1 MTKAGP
7 ARAAGGPPKGRRRR
21 TGEPPGFGFPIF
33 VLSFDRLGYLERVL
47 ASLMRQRGV
56 GLQDCEI
63 FLIQD
68 GAIDE
73 ATGRA
78 YCDPAIVARNER
90 AFRAAF
96 PKGHVLTS
104 PFNLGTAANF
114 ARAEE
119 IAFGVLEA
127 EAAVFLEDDLV
138 LGPDYLRVMS
148 QLIGFALDD
157 PRIGYV
163 AAYGNHE
170 VSAKWQADH
179 LSRLQH
185 LGHHWAFAMTRHQWL
200 LQKPY
205 VDEYLAIQCGANYR
219 DRDNDAIVELFTG
232 WGFGTPGTSQDIAK
246 SHAARLTGCARINT
260 AACFGT
266 YIGAVGQHFDEQLF
280 NEMGFGGAAA
290 LHGAEFRPKKPS
302 DALVDAIV
310 RYLALGGDQDL
321 VAPQRMSR
329 EALRARLARQSENL
343 VRRVKEGAAGGMLDL
358 LGYGAARFP
367 RTLDSLGHPLFAKEM
382 TRALAALRRWPEAEL
397 WAARLEALT
406 DRADPCASV
415 LLARGYAAA
424 GVADKAGE
432 RWRRVLAATPDS
444 VEATEWLKENPGAAG
459 ATPIAIDTAAG
470 SPAAI

>member
-7 ARAAGGPPKGRRRR
+7 ARAASGPPKDRRRR

-78 YCDPAIVARNER
+78 YCDPAMVARNER

-163 AAYGNHE
+163 AAYGDHT

-179 LSRLQH
+179 LSRLQF

-205 VDEYLAIQCGANYR
+205 VDEYLAIQCGLNYR
-219 DRDNDAIVELFTG
+219 RRNHDEIIALFTG

-246 SHAARLTGCARINT
+246 AHAARLTCSARINT
-260 AACFGT
+260 VACFGN
-266 YIGAVGQHFDEQLF
+266 YIGMIGQNF
-280 NEMGFGGAAA
+280 NEAKFQEMGFGSTVIAPAADFR
-290 LHGAEFRPKKPS
+290 AEKPTDS
-302 DALVDAIV
+302 FIDSVINYMQFAGKQDVVPLKVGTREDV
-310 RYLALGGDQDL
+310 RQRVRRSGD
-321 VAPQRMSR
+321 
-329 EALRARLARQSENL
+329 ELARR
-343 VRRVKEGAAGGMLDL
+343 VRLHLEKRTGLEILGLLDH
-358 LGYGAARFP
+358 GAARYP
-367 RTLDSLGHPLFAKEM
+367 KVLDRYGHPIFAKEM
-382 TRALAALRRWPEAEL
+382 ARAMANARRWREAEL
-397 WAARLEALT
+397 WAERLEALMG
-406 DRADPCASV
+406 RADPCASV

-424 GVADKAGE
+424 GMADKAGE

-444 VEATEWLKENPGAAG
+444 VEAIEWLKENPGA
-459 ATPIAIDTAAG
+459 I
-470 SPAAI
+470 